1 MKKFRV
7 IHFHDEPD
15 HWQIVEEISME
26 AEPPENSAFLWCVSD
41 VEGLEKGDI
50 INTNGSLYKKHE
62 APEGTPFGKKDE
74 LIQIN
79 IDNLKIQLT
88 HLSDDANTA
97 ELITASCNTA
107 IANLSSWL
115 TGTEWK
121 DGKGPTLTSAAG
133 GDPELEGKTTQ
144 ERIVVYQER
153 LAKGL
158 ATKSELAARH
168 TALTTEIH
176 TLEQELAAITQAK
189 AEWLAANS

>member
-1 MKKFRV
+1 
-7 IHFHDEPD
+7 
-15 HWQIVEEISME
+15 VEEISME
-26 AEPPENSAFLWCVSD
+26 AEPPENSAFLWRVSD

-50 INTNGSLYKKHE
+50 INGDGSLYRKHE
-62 APEGTPFGKKDE
+62 APEGSPFGKKDE

-115 TGTEWK
+115 TRDETKE
-121 DGKGPTLTSAAG
+121 GKGPPLTAAQG
-133 GDPELEGKTTQ
+133 GDPELEGKTTE

-153 LAKGL
+153 LTKGF
-158 ATKSELAARH
+158 ATKAEIVARQA
-168 TALTTEIH
+168 ALTTEIH